1 MSARPTPI
9 DEALYEYLLSVSLRE
24 PDVMRRLRQQTQLL
38 PEANMQIAPDQAQFM
53 QMLVHLLGASQT
65 IEVGV
70 FTGYSALAVALALP
84 ETGRMVAC
92 EIEEKWP
99 RIGQPYWK
107 EAGVADKIDLR
118 IAPARDT
125 LTALLDEGG
134 ANSYDFAFIDAD
146 KEQYITYYELCL
158 QLVRPGGLI
167 AIDNTL
173 WDGKV
178 ARPDNREPETEA
190 IRNLNKHLL
199 EDDRI
204 ELCLL
209 TIADGLTLARKQ

>member
-9 DEALYEYLLSVSLRE
+9 NETLYEYLLSVSLRE
-24 PDVMRRLRQQTQLL
+24 PDVMRRLRQQTQHL

-53 QMLVHLLGASQT
+53 QMLVRLLGANQT

-84 ETGRMVAC
+84 DTGHMVAC
-92 EIEEKWP
+92 ELEEKWP
-99 RIGQPYWK
+99 RIGQPYWE
-107 EAGVADKIDLR
+107 EAGVAHKIDLR

-125 LTALLDEGG
+125 LTALLDEGR
-134 ANSYDFAFIDAD
+134 ANAYDFAFIDAD
-146 KEQYITYYELCL
+146 KEQYIAYYELCL

-178 ARPDNREPETEA
+178 ALPDNREPETEA
-190 IRNLNKHLL
+190 IRSLNKHLL
-199 EDDRI
+199 DDDRI

-209 TIADGLTLARKQ
+209 TVADGLTLARKL